1 MEAHDKSGR
10 GNKEN
15 RAMDG
20 RNMKFLPY
28 GLHWIDEQDIEEVVK
43 ILRSD
48 WIVMGSKVKEFENAV
63 CNYVGSKHGIA
74 VNSGTAALDIA
85 VNSLEIDTGEVI
97 TTPFTF
103 VATAHSILYAGLKP
117 IFADIQRDT
126 FNIDPSEV
134 EKKINKNTKAMIY
147 VDFAGHPC
155 EIEELKRIARQND
168 LWLIEDA
175 AHALGAEYKG
185 KKIGSFAD
193 ITIFSFHP
201 VKHITTGEGGMCVT
215 NDDELAEKMR
225 ILRNQGVETAALERF
240 GPHGRWTY
248 DVKML
253 GRNYRM
259 TDFQAALGLSQFKK
273 LDFFLKRR
281 EEIAKIYMQELAD
294 AQFLEPPVC
303 RPCVRHAWHIFTVL
317 VDRRISRDKFI
328 IHLREKGIGVTVHY
342 TPIYRFS
349 YYGKRFNFRP
359 EDFPVT
365 EDVSE
370 RIVTLPLFPKM
381 TDEDVMRVVSAVRD
395 AGREIVR

>member
-1 MEAHDKSGR
+1 
-10 GNKEN
+10 
-15 RAMDG
+15 
-20 RNMKFLPY
+20 MKFLPY
-28 GLHWIDEQDIEEVVK
+28 GLHWIDEKDIEEVVK
-43 ILRSD
+43 VLRSD

-63 CNYVGSKHGIA
+63 CDYVGSKHGIA

-85 VNSLEIDTGEVI
+85 VNSLEIESGEVI

-117 IFADIQRDT
+117 VFADIEKDT
-126 FNIDPSEV
+126 FNINPEEV
-134 EKKINKNTKAMIY
+134 EKKINEKTKAIIY

-155 EIEELKRIARQND
+155 EIDELKRIAEEND

-185 KKIGSFAD
+185 KKVGSFAD

-215 NDDELAEKMR
+215 DDDELAEKMR

-240 GPHGRWTY
+240 GPKGKWTY

-259 TDFQAALGLSQFKK
+259 TDFQAALGLSQLKK
-273 LDFFLKRR
+273 LEYFLKRR
-281 EEIAKIYMQELAD
+281 EEIVKIYMEELAD
-294 AQFLEPPVC
+294 VPFVELPIS
-303 RPCVRHAWHIFTVL
+303 RPHVRHAWHIFTVL
-317 VDRRISRDKFI
+317 VRKGINRDEFI
-328 IHLREKGIGVTVHY
+328 LHLRERGIGAAVHY
-342 TPIYRFS
+342 IPVYKFS
-349 YYGKRFNFRP
+349 YYREKFGFRP
-359 EDFPVT
+359 EDFPVA
-365 EDVSE
+365 EDISE

-381 TDEDVMRVVSAVRD
+381 ADEDVMRVVSTVKD
-395 AGREIVR
+395 IGRGISWGA